1 MASDT
6 SSSSNNE
13 QSSPTQQF
21 KDDENKTTTAKP
33 EQYDVTIIGGG
44 PAGSSCALWL
54 KMLGFKPCIIEKRH
68 QLGGLQND
76 SPYLNEWIAAVSGLT
91 VIHVECTQTGFRVE
105 FVDKEKVHHLVDSS
119 FLVIATGVSP
129 ATGDLQ
135 ETDRLLIGPG
145 NKISNHDFTNKSV
158 AILGGGDSAF
168 ENYEFIKA
176 KQPSYV
182 HIYAR
187 NDKEHSIRARQEF
200 TDRVPAVDVRQY
212 EGACHIDTVSN
223 TVNGE
228 KYDRIIVLY
237 GWTASIPFMAK
248 FNVEKTAKGFVAT
261 NGATYETSEAG
272 IYAIG
277 EVAQRVHPC
286 CVTAMA
292 DGVVAAKAIQKK
304 LELRNKK

>member
-1 MASDT
+1 
-6 SSSSNNE
+6 
-13 QSSPTQQF
+13 
-21 KDDENKTTTAKP
+21 
-33 EQYDVTIIGGG
+33 
-44 PAGSSCALWL
+44 
-54 KMLGFKPCIIEKRH
+54 MLGFKPCIIEKRH

-91 VIHVECTQTGFRVE
+91 GKEVALTIHNNILSHGIRCFFESEVIHVECTQTGFRVE